1 MVSHGGGASRRH
13 RYRDVMDAYDVIVV
27 GGGFC
32 GSGLAT
38 VVERAGRHCLVLER
52 DEVFEDRTK
61 GEWIAPWGVAEARRA
76 GILDDIR
83 RARGH
88 VLTRHVGF
96 AVGLDPVDALAAAAP
111 LALLPG
117 IDGPLTQR
125 HPDACQVLFDAAGE
139 AGAATCRGVTD
150 VAVTAGPQP
159 TVAYKHAGVMHA
171 ASSRLVIAADGR
183 NSPVRRTL
191 GLELE
196 RNPPHHLF
204 SGLLVDG
211 ADGWPDDAQMTGT
224 EGDVHYLA
232 FPQGGGRVRLYLG
245 FGFDRRRWLTGAD
258 GPARFVDAFRLGS
271 LAAVHADALAGAT
284 PVSPCAV
291 YPNEATWLA
300 DPTAVEGVLFVG
312 DAAGWDDP
320 ITGQGLSISL
330 RDVRV
335 VSELLLASSE
345 WDRATL
351 APYVAERTERM
362 RRLRFASSL
371 VAALA
376 NEFGPEPEARRARFR
391 ERSAVD
397 PSLGAARIAAF
408 LGPDAFPPEAFT
420 AAEFERALAA

>member
-1 MVSHGGGASRRH
+1 
-13 RYRDVMDAYDVIVV
+13 MDTYDVIVV

-38 VVERAGRHCLVLER
+38 VLERAGHHCLVLER

-61 GEWIAPWGVAEARRA
+61 GEWIAPWGVAEAMRA

-88 VLTRHVGF
+88 VLTRHIGF
-96 AVGLDPVDALAAAAP
+96 AVGVDPVDALSAATP

-125 HPDACQVLFDAAGE
+125 HPDACQVLFDAAGD
-139 AGAATCRGVTD
+139 AGAETRRGVSD
-150 VAVTAGPQP
+150 VAVAAGSQP
-159 TVAYKHAGVMHA
+159 TVTYRHAGAPHA
-171 ASSRLVIAADGR
+171 ATARLVIAADGR
-183 NSPVRRTL
+183 NSPARRSF

-211 ADGWPDDAQMTGT
+211 ADGWPEDAQMTGS

-271 LAAVHADALAGAT
+271 LAAVHAEALAGAT

-300 DPTAVEGVLFVG
+300 DPAAVEGVLFVG

-335 VSELLLASSE
+335 VSELLLASPS
-345 WDRATL
+345 WDPGAL
-351 APYVAERTERM
+351 APYAVERAERM

-376 NEFGPEPEARRARFR
+376 NEFGPEAEARRARFR
-391 ERSAVD
+391 DRSATD
-397 PSLGAARIAAF
+397 PTLGAARIAAF
-408 LGPDAFPPEAFT
+408 MGPDAFPADAFT
-420 AAEFERALAA
+420 TAEFERALAA